1 MGAPLATVAL
11 FNAVLFSARG
21 RMEAALAHADG
32 SPLTIGDQAI
42 AGAGA
47 GVAVAAI
54 ATPTELIKVRLQ
66 AQLSAAQAAGIA
78 GQAPA
83 AAVRGASAP
92 ATLFAAAGAG
102 AASSRPSLALPPAL
116 PPAPARGPLDGVRP
130 VMAAEGGLL
139 GLSRGLTC
147 TLAREVPGNAVMF
160 AVYESL
166 KRAIASHQGLA
177 STADLGTG
185 ALIVAGGAAGTAFWI
200 PVFPADVVKSRWQA
214 DTPAA
219 CMGLNEVALGIPVPE
234 FWQALLGRV
243 IGRGPAE
250 RLCLFARLVA
260 PAEGMRLGLVDAV
273 VPVADLDA
281 AASKVAA
288 AALAMPDG
296 ARVETKRRE
305 RAAFAA
311 DWVAFAPKEAVG
323 AWAMLASPATVAAR
337 STTTVAPRLPLP
349 PPSTTRHPH
358 PHATATAP

>member
-102 AASSRPSLALPPAL
+102 AASSRPSLALHPAL
-116 PPAPARGPLDGVRP
+116 PPALARGPVDVVRQ

-219 CMGLNEVALGIPVPE
+219 KQFSGVLDCAAQTWRAGGVRAMYRGFGPALVRAYPANAVCFAAYEVAAK
-234 FWQALLGRV
+234 ALNG
-243 IGRGPAE
+243 
-250 RLCLFARLVA
+250 
-260 PAEGMRLGLVDAV
+260 
-273 VPVADLDA
+273 
-281 AASKVAA
+281 
-288 AALAMPDG
+288 
-296 ARVETKRRE
+296 
-305 RAAFAA
+305 
-311 DWVAFAPKEAVG
+311 VG
-323 AWAMLASPATVAAR
+323 AGS
-337 STTTVAPRLPLP
+337 
-349 PPSTTRHPH
+349 
-358 PHATATAP
+358 